1 MKRLFISLAAIL
13 CVAATA
19 SAQTLIVVEEK
30 PVLTNKKGAPILPQA
45 GDMSIGISTTPFF
58 TYLGNMFTR
67 DGSNSA
73 PTFSSLGAGLNMK
86 FFTADNQAIRA
97 GLTVNFG
104 TDYYYGNPTSNTAAG
119 ATVTDRMEKS
129 NQGFGINVGYE
140 WRRGYGRLQ
149 GFYGAQ
155 LTASYNNV
163 TTHYKYGNE
172 MSATY
177 PDPWTWNFNTDSQA
191 QVSERTI
198 DVKGSPGHQR
208 GRIRFRGRGV
218 FLRTQDVRGRRT
230 RTRHR
235 LCQSGRERVQDAVF
249 RYGQQQCE
257 GEHCEASRL
266 HDAYQRFQRTY
277 CGDGQHLPVVL
288 LLTARS
294 ESLIYPVCV
303 SV

>member
-129 NQGFGINVGYE
+129 NQ
-140 WRRGYGRLQ
+140 
-149 GFYGAQ
+149 ASA
-155 LTASYNNV
+155 LT
-163 TTHYKYGNE
+163 
-172 MSATY
+172 SATSGGAV
-177 PDPWTWNFNTDSQA
+177 TAVCKASTGLS
-191 QVSERTI
+191 
-198 DVKGSPGHQR
+198 SPHP
-208 GRIRFRGRGV
+208 
-218 FLRTQDVRGRRT
+218 TT
-230 RTRHR
+230 T
-235 LCQSGRERVQDAVF
+235 
-249 RYGQQQCE
+249 
-257 GEHCEASRL
+257 
-266 HDAYQRFQRTY
+266 
-277 CGDGQHLPVVL
+277 
-288 LLTARS
+288 
-294 ESLIYPVCV
+294 
-303 SV
+303 